1 MSPQPSH
8 PLRRS
13 IARRWPAP
21 GWKSAGVLALLCSGV
36 AWASFPR
43 LAAMPLDQQRQWQ
56 ALGVAPLS
64 SGGVSGMPMAP
75 TDAVGTV
82 DFVPKRAVAA
92 TPAPAVVPTPTSAE
106 PLRIRGRVGDG
117 LYWSLRA
124 AGASPQVAAQY
135 LAAVATEI
143 DVGDVSPSDGFD
155 MVLGGDRQLLYAG
168 LSRAMAS
175 SLQLVRW
182 TARGRSE
189 WINAAN

>member
-13 IARRWPAP
+13 LARHWPTP

-43 LAAMPLDQQRQWQ
+43 IVAMPLDQQRQWQ

-64 SGGVSGMPMAP
+64 GGGISGMPMAP
-75 TDAVGTV
+75 TDAVEPV
-82 DFVPKRAVAA
+82 DFVPKRAVLIAA
-92 TPAPAVVPTPTSAE
+92 PAPAAMAVPVPVG

-124 AGASPQVAAQY
+124 AGASPQAA
-135 LAAVATEI
+135 
-143 DVGDVSPSDGFD
+143 
-155 MVLGGDRQLLYAG
+155 
-168 LSRAMAS
+168 
-175 SLQLVRW
+175 
-182 TARGRSE
+182 
-189 WINAAN
+189 